1 MSEESWAGTYFNY
14 FTEIEEHFQRARG
27 TSLFLMSPLDWALV
41 EGWKNTGVPLE
52 AVLRGIDDAFE
63 KYNARKKKTAQQ
75 VNSLSYCAQA
85 VTKAA
90 EEILNNRPQRK
101 GPPTAEESLPNDA
114 LRAELESR
122 IPELEA
128 KGFSS
133 QAEAVRQIVANFA
146 AHHRN
151 LEELEQHLS
160 DIEEKILAQA
170 RAAQTEAELLA
181 ARQDLEGELRPHR
194 SRLSAPELAML
205 EKSFLDRR
213 LFDRLGV
220 RRLSLFFL
228 L

>member
-1 MSEESWAGTYFNY
+1 MSEESWAGNYFNY
-14 FTEIEEHFQRARG
+14 FTEIEEHFQRSRG

-63 KYNARKKKTAQQ
+63 KYHGRKKKTAQQ

-85 VTKAA
+85 VRNAAA
-90 EEILNNRPQRK
+90 ELLNNRPRPK
-101 GPPTAEESLPNDA
+101 APPAGEESLPHDQ

-122 IPELEA
+122 VPELEA
-128 KGFSS
+128 HGFAT
-133 QAEAVRQIVANFA
+133 QAEAVRTILAEFETR
-146 AHHRN
+146 HRD
-151 LEELEQHLS
+151 LEELERYLS
-160 DIEEKILAQA
+160 AIEEKILAQA
-170 RAAQTEAELLA
+170 RAAQTEADLLA
-181 ARQDLEGELRPHR
+181 ARQDLDAELRPHR
-194 SRLSAPELAML
+194 SRLSAAELTML

-213 LFDRLGV
+213 LFERIGI

>member
-1 MSEESWAGTYFNY
+1 MSEESWAGSYFNY

-90 EEILNNRPQRK
+90 EELLNNRPARK
-101 GPPTAEESLPNDA
+101 APPTAEESLPNDA

-128 KGFSS
+128 KGYTS
-133 QAEAVRQIVANFA
+133 QADAVRQIVANFA
-146 AHHRN
+146 EHHQN

-160 DIEEKILAQA
+160 AIEEKILAQA
-170 RAAQTEAELLA
+170 RAAQTEAELVA
-181 ARQDLEGELRPHR
+181 ARRDLEGELRPHR

-213 LFDRLGV
+213 LFERLGV

>member
-160 DIEEKILAQA
+160 ANRGRTPCRPPGSGRRITPSSQPFIGPRTGHAREEFSRSPALRPARRPATKSLLPPIA
-170 RAAQTEAELLA
+170 RA
-181 ARQDLEGELRPHR
+181 
-194 SRLSAPELAML
+194 
-205 EKSFLDRR
+205 F
-213 LFDRLGV
+213 V
-220 RRLSLFFL
+220 
-228 L
+228 

>member
-1 MSEESWAGTYFNY
+1 MKEDSWSGNYFNY
-14 FTEIEEHFQRARG
+14 FTEVEEHFQKARG

-63 KYNARKKKTAQQ
+63 KYHTRKRKTQQQ

-90 EEILNNRPQRK
+90 EDLLNNRPQRK
-101 GPPTAEESLPNDA
+101 APPTAEESLPNEQ
-114 LRAELESR
+114 LKAELESR

-128 KGFSS
+128 RGYTE
-133 QAEAVRQIVANFA
+133 QAAAVRGIVDDFA
-146 AHHRN
+146 SHHQD
-151 LEELEQHLS
+151 LESLEQRLS
-160 DIEEKILAQA
+160 AIEEKILAQA
-170 RAAQTEAELLA
+170 RAAQTDAELLA
-181 ARQDLEGELRPHR
+181 ARQDLDAELRPHR
-194 SRLSAPELAML
+194 SRLSAAELAML

-213 LFDRLGV
+213 LFDRIGV

>member
-1 MSEESWAGTYFNY
+1 MNEENWAGNYFNY

-27 TSLFLMSPLDWALV
+27 TSLFLMSSLDWALV

-63 KYNARKKKTAQQ
+63 KYRSRKKKTAQQ

-90 EEILNNRPQRK
+90 EEMLNNRPARK
-101 GPPTAEESLPNDA
+101 TGPTAEESLPNEQ

-128 KGFSS
+128 RGFTT
-133 QAEAVRQIVANFA
+133 QAAAVRAILAEFA
-146 AHHRN
+146 ARHQD

-160 DIEEKILAQA
+160 AIEEKILAQA
-170 RAAQTEAELLA
+170 RAAQSEAELLA
-181 ARQDLEGELRPHR
+181 ARQDLDGELRPHR
-194 SRLSAPELAML
+194 SRLSAAELTML

-213 LFDRLGV
+213 LFERIGI